1 MSGNTFTVIFRQA
14 VVSLQVADCVKVKL
28 IKLVLI
34 IYMLQWD
41 LIVLFLNKFK
51 KIAKSRK
58 FWVYNVFRV
67 IKAFFVTVS
76 LTLVLRS
83 KINKSKIF

>member
-14 VVSLQVADCVKVKL
+14 LVCLQVADCVKDKL